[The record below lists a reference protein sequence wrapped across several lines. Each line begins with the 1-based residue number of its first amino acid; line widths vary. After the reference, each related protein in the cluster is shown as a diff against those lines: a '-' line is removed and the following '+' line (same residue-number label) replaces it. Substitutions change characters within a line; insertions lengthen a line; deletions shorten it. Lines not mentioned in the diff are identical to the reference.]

1 VQVIKGIRENSGSRI
16 TIASAGTD
24 DRDPAYRLVRTFT
37 LKQNRIITSFKHFHI
52 KNLYHYV
59 I

>member
-37 LKQNRIITSFKHFHI
+37 S
-52 KNLYHYV
+52 KNSYHYV